1 MSLANYLSAISIP
14 MTRKILWL
22 LTCCTL
28 LLAACDKRMV
38 TVDNPPETTSPS
50 TGTPPIS
57 DKKIQA
63 GVQGIVTDA
72 SNNPIAGA
80 RVLCGEQNMLTDQY
94 GSFRFQ
100 DISITEAAAV
110 VTVQKA
116 GFFNGIRTFRVTAT
130 GREQFVQIQLL
141 PKATAGTFDATAG
154 GVIGA
159 SNAQFIFVP
168 NQVLD
173 ASNKPYK
180 GKATLTYAF
189 INPERDDFAD
199 IMPGDLRAVND
210 KNELVALQS
219 FGMMALELQGD
230 NGEKLHLDGIN
241 NVTFRMEIPA
251 TLRQTAPA
259 TIPLWHFNESTGL
272 WQQEGSAEKMGN
284 SYVGTVKHFSFWNC
298 DAQFPIVNL
307 KATFKDDKNNPLANT
322 AVQITRNNN
331 SSTYGYTD
339 AAGEIS
345 GLVPANEQVTITI
358 KDKCGEVIFSKKAGP
373 WSTDTNAGTFNIT
386 INPQSRLSFSGKVT
400 TCDGAAVTKGVVNI
414 QVNGVHYAAPILN
427 GNYTASILR
436 CETTTAT
443 VTLNPVDEAANKM
456 STTTFQAAP
465 GDYTRDLQACD
476 AIQASTVTLLLEGQN
491 TTFITPTDSILFSY
505 HKSDTASAN
514 YYLISAAQKTTP
526 SSQLNMELP
535 DIKVGTSVAPYFSV
549 SMSGNNYYGQSV
561 NITITST
568 GVAGEYVEGSFSG
581 NIQKMQGGTLVPISG
596 LFKVRIE

>member
-1 MSLANYLSAISIP
+1 
-14 MTRKILWL
+14 MTKRILWL

-28 LLAACDKRMV
+28 LLSACDKRMV
-38 TVDNPPETTSPS
+38 TVDNPPETTNPS

-57 DKKIQA
+57 DKKVQA

-80 RVLCGEQNMLTDQY
+80 RVLCGDQNAITDQY
-94 GSFRFQ
+94 GSFRFPEV
-100 DISITEAAAV
+100 SITEAAAV

-116 GFFNGIRTFRVTAT
+116 GFFNGIRTFRVTAA

-141 PKATAGTFDATAG
+141 PKATAGTFDAAAG

-173 ASNKPYK
+173 ASNNPYK

-189 INPERDDFAD
+189 INPERNDFAD

-230 NGEKLHLDGIN
+230 NGEKLHLDGTN

-298 DAQFPIVNL
+298 DAQFPVVNF

-322 AVQITRNNN
+322 AVQITRSNN
-331 SSTYGYTD
+331 SNTYGYTD
-339 AAGEIS
+339 AAGEVS
-345 GLVPANEQVTITI
+345 GLVPANEQVTISI

-373 WSTDTNAGTFNIT
+373 WSTDANAGTFNIT
-386 INPQSRLSFSGKVT
+386 IDPQSKLSFSGKVT

-414 QVNGVHYAAPILN
+414 QVNGVHYAAPIQN
-427 GNYTASILR
+427 GTYTASILR

-443 VTLNPVDEAANKM
+443 VVLNPVDETANKM

-476 AIQASTVTLLLEGQN
+476 AIQASTISLLMEGQ
-491 TTFITPTDSILFSY
+491 TTTYTTPTDSIHY
-505 HKSDTASAN
+505 INRASDTSN
-514 YYLISAAQKTTP
+514 YVSYGISAFPKSGQGVRINLWL
-526 SSQLNMELP
+526 SN
-535 DIKVGTSVAPYFSV
+535 IKVGTSRVESFTIDKNNVRYFAQSIDV
-549 SMSGNNYYGQSV
+549 TITRTGVPGEYLEGSYSGNVASGT
-561 NITITST
+561 NI
-568 GVAGEYVEGSFSG
+568 
-581 NIQKMQGGTLVPISG
+581 VPISG
-596 LFKVRIE
+596 SFKVRIE